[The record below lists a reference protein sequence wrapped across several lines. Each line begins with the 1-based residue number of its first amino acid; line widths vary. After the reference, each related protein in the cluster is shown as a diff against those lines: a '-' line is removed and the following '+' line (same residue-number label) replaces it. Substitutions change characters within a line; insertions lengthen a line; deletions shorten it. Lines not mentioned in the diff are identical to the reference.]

1 MLLDFVAP
9 NLETLVSGRLLQQL
23 PRHCVTRGLHHRNKT
38 AAVADRYA
46 NFPGDHV
53 GLAIAEERHTM
64 PKPQRSQH
72 LSEDG
77 RMLRERA

>member
-1 MLLDFVAP
+1 MLLDLVAP
-9 NLETLVSGRLLQQL
+9 NLEALVSGRLLQQL
-23 PRHCVTRGLHHRNKT
+23 PRHCVTRGLHRRNKA

-46 NFPGDHV
+46 NFPGDRA
-53 GLAIAEERHTM
+53 GLSIAEEWHTM
-64 PKPQRSQH
+64 SKPQRSQH